1 MHVTSRL
8 YNTRLLD
15 GWDTF
20 SQASRIGQ
28 DLVPDKAYG
37 ATKAKGPLVLACHG
51 EPGAWSV
58 PNFEWGS
65 LNNLQPGQAFLVG
78 RTMLETDRLSPEHE
92 RRCNAM
98 DEILGPTEFHRQV
111 ACGSRVESVD
121 VDFLNPYG
129 AAFGIADVWAGLL
142 RGQDCDFSFLSSDC
156 FVLPSRGE
164 GWERPHVEA
173 MSMGLPV
180 IATCQAPQH
189 SWMRRIARKLRRKA
203 GQQEPA

>member
-65 LNNLQPGQAFLVG
+65 LNNLQPGQAFLHSA
-78 RTMLETDRLSPEHE
+78 D
-92 RRCNAM
+92 C
-98 DEILGPTEFHRQV
+98 V